1 MSPTLTKRPAQKV
14 AIVGASTLLGKEL
27 IQVLE
32 DRNFPSDDIVLLD
45 EPSAAGT
52 VTEAAGTATFVHALA
67 RDSFEKVRF
76 AFFAAAGP
84 VTVKHYQTA
93 VAEGATVID
102 LCGGL
107 PSQAAP
113 FVWIPALD
121 AVMPPPPADA
131 KTNGKQVYSSPG
143 PAVIVTATIVA
154 GLKKFEPTRLAVLL
168 FPPVSEAGTAG
179 VAELETQTT
188 DLLSFRTVEKKVF
201 DAQVAFNLLPSYG
214 EAREPSLVSMR
225 TEIRKQ
231 LENYFAG
238 RAALPAIQLVQ
249 ASVFYGYA
257 FSVYAE
263 FGAGKAPSAEELEK
277 SLALL
282 GAKVRGADEPPPD
295 NVSAAGL
302 SEIQFDRL
310 QRDGDESQGYWLWGV
325 ADNLRLAS
333 SNAVR
338 IAEELLAVPA

>member
-1 MSPTLTKRPAQKV
+1 VTPTPTKRTAQKV

-27 IQVLE
+27 IQLVE
-32 DRNFPSDDIVLLD
+32 DRNFPAEDIVLLD
-45 EPSAAGT
+45 DASVAGT
-52 VTEAAGTATFVHALA
+52 VTEAAGAVTFIHPVEH
-67 RDSFEKVRF
+67 DSFEGVRF
-76 AFFAAAGP
+76 AFFAASP
-84 VTVKHYQTA
+84 LVTHKNYQAA
-93 VAEGATVID
+93 VNEGATVID
-102 LCGGL
+102 LSGGL
-107 PSQAAP
+107 PPQIAP

-121 AVMPPPPADA
+121 AVLPPPPADA

-143 PAVIVTATIVA
+143 SAVIVAATIVA
-154 GLKKFEPTRLAVLL
+154 GLKKFNPTRLALLL
-168 FPPVSEAGTAG
+168 FPPVSEAGAAG
-179 VAELETQTT
+179 VTELETQTT

-214 EAREPSLVSMR
+214 EAREPSLVGMR
-225 TEIRKQ
+225 NQIREQ
-231 LENYFAG
+231 LTNYFAG

-257 FSVYAE
+257 FSLYAE
-263 FGAGKAPSAEELEK
+263 FSTPPGADDLEK
-277 SLALL
+277 SLAMI
-282 GAKVRGADEPPPD
+282 GAKVRGVDEPPPD

-310 QRDGDESQGYWLWGV
+310 QRDADGSQGYWLWGV
-325 ADNLRLAS
+325 ADNLRLAA